1 MPLLSLSLLT
11 GGPKLG
17 GVQAQSNN
25 GRVDTMGRTHKVC
38 SATRHTTLR
47 SCGATLEAVVG
58 DALLLMERPVL
69 ICKEKIVSQTLLCPT
84 IALTMRTNLS
94 TSTRK

>member
-25 GRVDTMGRTHKVC
+25 GRADTMGRTHKVC

-58 DALLLMERPVL
+58 DALLLMLPVVGVGFRVMFVL
-69 ICKEKIVSQTLLCPT
+69 MDALKDLATNCPR
-84 IALTMRTNLS
+84 A
-94 TSTRK
+94 KFHDK